1 MAKVDLDQAEATEL
15 MAKWPNLSRD
25 ERTKIW
31 LDISDLTV
39 EEFQAYQDNH
49 KARQAGVPQPGSEA
63 PDFEADVLDRER
75 KRTGET
81 WRLSSSRGK
90 PEGLI
95 FGSFT

>member
-1 MAKVDLDQAEATEL
+1 MKVDMDQAAAAEL
-15 MAKWPNLSRD
+15 MKKWPDLPRD

-31 LDISDLTV
+31 LEISDMTA
-39 EEFQAYQDNH
+39 EEFQELQESH
-49 KARQAGVPQPGSEA
+49 KKRQAGVPQPGSIA

-90 PEGLI
+90 PVGLV

>member
-1 MAKVDLDQAEATEL
+1 MKVDLDQAAAAEL
-15 MAKWPNLSRD
+15 MKKWPSLSRD

-31 LDISDLTV
+31 LEISDMTA
-39 EEFQAYQDNH
+39 EEFQKYQDDH
-49 KARQAGVPQPGSEA
+49 KARQAGVPQVGSIA

-81 WRLSSSRGK
+81 WRLSSCRGK
-90 PEGLI
+90 PVGLV

>member
-1 MAKVDLDQAEATEL
+1 MKVDLDQAQAAEL
-15 MAKWPNLSRD
+15 MKSWPNLSRD

-31 LDISDLTV
+31 LDISDMTA
-39 EEFQAYQDNH
+39 EEFQEYQENH
-49 KARQAGVPQPGSEA
+49 KKRQAGVPEVGSEA

-81 WRLSSSRGK
+81 WRLSSSRGR
-90 PEGLI
+90 PVGLV